1 MIGQGQADM
10 PLINAEA
17 LKDRIT
23 HTLGRAWFFDPHAIT
38 VVVSG
43 SKVKLAGA
51 VRSQRELK
59 MAAAVASVTRGV
71 TVVENDLVVV

>member
-1 MIGQGQADM
+1 MIEQRRAGA
-10 PLINAEA
+10 PLISAEA

-23 HTLGRAWFFDPHAIT
+23 HTLSHSWLFDPDGIT

-43 SKVKLAGA
+43 SKVRLAGA

-59 MAAAVASVTRGV
+59 MAAAVAVVTQGV
-71 TVVENDLVVV
+71 TVVENDLIVV